1 MSKKV
6 IDIIRRSDKSSISSP
21 KEEKK
26 LPAPQKIEKLPR
38 KPVVFPW
45 KAGTA
50 VLALCIAAGIVFVVP
65 VWWGNASLQVRPESR
80 EVSISKGVSALPS
93 VSQRDQASLRIPAI
107 VLEKEEEG
115 TRLFSSTGK
124 AQKGE
129 YAKGTIRVFNSGLAQ
144 QVLVAS
150 TRFISENGK
159 LFKSQ
164 SRITVPAAKQG
175 TPGLFD
181 VAVAAAEP
189 GEEYNISTSNFS
201 LPGLAGSVA
210 FTSVYGKSQQ
220 PMKGGTTKEIS
231 VVAKEDIEKAK
242 SQLLQSL
249 QDQAEASLKNQLTPG
264 YEVPEN
270 GFVVETL
277 STSSLVK
284 EGAEL
289 SQFSSSAKIR
299 VRGFSFKSTDLRDA
313 LLGVLSSQVKESEE
327 LKQETVQMRYEVG
340 NIDRASQVMVLDGFI
355 QGRVYA
361 KLDTEM
367 LQSQIAGKERRDAE
381 RALSEMQGVLNQKLS
396 LWPFWMKSVP
406 QEGGRIHIQVQ
417 Y

>member
-6 IDIIRRSDKSSISSP
+6 IDITRRS
-21 KEEKK
+21 EENK
-26 LPAPQKIEKLPR
+26 LPAKIEKPYR
-38 KPVVFPW
+38 KPRGVPWRGGAVV
-45 KAGTA
+45 
-50 VLALCIAAGIVFVVP
+50 VALCIAAGSAFVVP
-65 VWWGNASLQVRPESR
+65 AAWGNASLQVRPESR
-80 EVSISKGVSALPS
+80 EVSVSKGVSAS
-93 VSQRDQASLRIPAI
+93 QGVSQRDQASLRIPAL

-129 YAKGTIRVFNSGLAQ
+129 YAKGSIRVFNSASAPQGLLAT
-144 QVLVAS
+144 
-150 TRFISENGK
+150 TRFISEDGK

-175 TPGLFD
+175 VPGFFD
-181 VAVAAAEP
+181 VAVTAAEP

-201 LPGLAGSVA
+201 LPGLAGSA
-210 FTSVYGKSQQ
+210 AYTTVYGKSQQ
-220 PMKGGTTKEIS
+220 PMKGGTTKEIP
-231 VVAKEDIEKAK
+231 VVTKEDIEKAK

-249 QDQAEASLKNQLTPG
+249 QDSAEASLKNQLTPG
-264 YEVPEN
+264 YEISEQ
-270 GFVVETL
+270 GFVAETL
-277 STSSLVK
+277 STSSLVQ

-289 SQFSSSAKIR
+289 SQFSSSARIR
-299 VRGFSFKSTDLRDA
+299 VRGFSFRSTDLQDI
-313 LLGVLSSQVKESEE
+313 LLGVLGTQVKETEE

-340 NIDRASQVMVLDGFI
+340 NIDRASQIMVLDGFI

-367 LQSQIAGKERRDAE
+367 LQSKIAGKERRDAE
-381 RALSEMQGVLNQKLS
+381 RSLSETEGVLNHKLS
-396 LWPFWMKSVP
+396 LWPFWMTSVP
-406 QEGGRIHIQVQ
+406 QEKGRIRVQVQ